1 MITVPR
7 MAQVLRK
14 VFETDARELA
24 RSMGVIQRERKLTG
38 ATLLLLLVLGW
49 LHQPKAGPS
58 ALARFAGTV
67 GVTISK
73 QGIEEHWTFT
83 TAEWLYEV
91 LLRAVQCLI
100 SAKGV
105 AIPLVQRFAGVY
117 IEDGSSIRLPDGLAR
132 YWRGCRGGN
141 AQDSGTK
148 AAVKLTLRL
157 ELQQGTLH
165 GPLLQDGRSHES
177 KSLLQGVPL
186 LKGALWIADLGYFAL
201 VRLAQL
207 SKAGVYFLMP
217 LKDGVVTWLAGQRVD
232 ILEVLHA
239 HAEQDEQE
247 YEILLGMAKQ
257 VKCRLFARRASDEQ
271 VKRRHGHQDEYARKH
286 GTTVTQRQ
294 RDWAQW
300 TLVISNVPAPLLSLA
315 EALVLLR
322 VRWQI
327 ELVWK
332 LWKMQG
338 LLDEWQ
344 TQNVARMLCEV
355 YAKLLGVLLQH
366 WLMLLS
372 CWDDPHRSTIG
383 VSEIVRDQVVV
394 LAHGF
399 CRRLSLTQALRLVC
413 EAIRQAA
420 GRSIAGRS
428 DRPSTSRLLLA
439 FASTGLT

>member
-7 MAQVLRK
+7 MASVLRK
-14 VFETDARELA
+14 VFEQEARALARE
-24 RSMGVIQRERKLTG
+24 MGVIKRERNVNG
-38 ATLLLLLVLGW
+38 ATLLWLLVLGW
-49 LHQPKAGPS
+49 LHQPKAGSS

-67 GVTISK
+67 GVRISK
-73 QGIEEHWTFT
+73 QGIEEHWTLS

-91 LLRAVQCLI
+91 LLRAVQCLL
-100 SAKGV
+100 SAKAV
-105 AIPLVQRFAGVY
+105 VIPLLERFAGVY
-117 IEDGSSIRLPDGLAR
+117 IEDGSSIRLPDGLER

-141 AQDSGTK
+141 GAEHGTK
-148 AAVKLTLRL
+148 AGVKLTLRL
-157 ELQQGTLH
+157 ELKQGTLH

-177 KSLLQGVPL
+177 QSLLQDVPL
-186 LKGALWIADLGYFAL
+186 VKGALWIADMGYFAL
-201 VRLAQL
+201 VRLAYL
-207 SKAGVYFLMP
+207 SQAGVYFLMP
-217 LKDGVVTWLAGQRVD
+217 LKDGVVTWLADKRVD
-232 ILEVLHA
+232 LLKTLQA
-239 HAEQDEQE
+239 HPEQDEQE
-247 YEILLGMAKQ
+247 YELLLGAGKQ
-257 VKCRLFARRASDEQ
+257 VPCRLFARRATDAQ
-271 VKRRHGHQDEYARKH
+271 VQRRHAKQDEYARKH
-286 GTTVTQRQ
+286 GTTITQRQ
-294 RDWAQW
+294 RDWARW
-300 TLVISNVPAPLLSLA
+300 TLVISNVPVPLLTRA
-315 EALVLLR
+315 EAFVLLR

-338 LLDEWQ
+338 QVDEWQ
-344 TQNVARMLCEV
+344 TENVARILCEV

-372 CWDDPHRSTIG
+372 CWDDPHRSAIG
-383 VSEIVRDQVVV
+383 VSEIVRDQAVV

-439 FASTGLT
+439 CDDALT

>member
-1 MITVPR
+1 MVTVPR
-7 MAQVLRK
+7 MASVLRQ
-14 VFETDARELA
+14 VFETDARALA
-24 RSMGVIQRERKLTG
+24 HSMGVIQRERNVNG
-38 ATLLLLLVLGW
+38 ATLLWLLVLGW
-49 LHQPKAGPS
+49 LHHPKAGSS

-67 GVTISK
+67 GVTLSK
-73 QGIEEHWTFT
+73 QGIEAHWTFQ

-117 IEDGSSIRLPDGLAR
+117 IEDGSSIRLPDDLVR

-157 ELQQGTLH
+157 ELKQGTLH
-165 GPLLQDGRSHES
+165 GPFLQDGRSHES
-177 KSLLQGVPL
+177 KSLLQDWPL

-232 ILEVLHA
+232 ILAVLHA

-247 YEILLGMAKQ
+247 YEILLGAAKQ
-257 VKCRLFARRASDEQ
+257 VQCRLFARRATDEQ
-271 VKRRHGHQDEYARKH
+271 VKRRHGNQDEYARKH

-327 ELVWK
+327 ELMWK

-344 TQNVARMLCEV
+344 TQNVARILCEV